1 MNADKK
7 SPESGALRPLRPLEK
22 ELIRAR
28 AINAN
33 AVTAPGVIM
42 GNRAFV
48 RTWEVLRSQSRPGNG
63 QHGQ

>member
-7 SPESGALRPLRPLEK
+7 PPESGALQPLRPLEK

-28 AINAN
+28 AINAS

-48 RTWEVLRSQSRPGNG
+48 QTWEVLRAQSRPGNTPQG
-63 QHGQ
+63 K

>member
-1 MNADKK
+1 MNAENK
-7 SPESGALRPLRPLEK
+7 SSDSAALRPLRPLEK

-48 RTWEVLRSQSRPGNG
+48 RTWEVLRTQSRHPHAGK
-63 QHGQ
+63 